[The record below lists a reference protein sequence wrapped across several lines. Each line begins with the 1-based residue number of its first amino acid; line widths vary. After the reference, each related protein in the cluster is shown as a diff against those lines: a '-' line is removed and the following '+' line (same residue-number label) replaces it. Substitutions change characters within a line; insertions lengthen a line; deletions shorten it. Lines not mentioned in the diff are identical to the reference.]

1 MKHKQRRF
9 FDRLKKKFQ
18 LSIFNE
24 STLESMFSLR
34 VSWLDGILLLLSVFV
49 ILFFLSFF
57 LIRYTPVGAFMPPYM
72 DVSVRNRLVEHA
84 YKVDS
89 LTNVISQQ
97 TVYIDVVKGIVA
109 GNINVDSTDSEG
121 HQIPIDTL
129 ANRHMVLMKATS
141 QEEAFRKRYE
151 EQEKYNLS
159 TLNTS
164 GNTNVLLFYPPVK
177 GEVTSTFDP
186 RLRQFGVDVKVNER
200 QAVLAVLAGTV
211 IYAGYDPDFRY
222 VIQVQHADDY
232 VSVYK
237 YTTEL
242 LKKPGDLVKAGE
254 ALAMVGKVSGSP
266 EQPHLYFEL
275 WQRGIAQNPVELVLF

>member
-24 STLESMFSLR
+24 STLESVFSLR
-34 VSWLDGILLLLSVFV
+34 VSWLDGILLVLSVFV

-89 LTNVISQQ
+89 LSGVIAKQ
-97 TVYIDVVKGIVA
+97 TAYIDVVKGIVA
-109 GNINVDSTDSEG
+109 GDIKVDSADTDG
-121 HQIPIDTL
+121 HQIPMDTL
-129 ANRHMVLMKATS
+129 AKHHLALMKATDR
-141 QEEAFRKRYE
+141 EAAFRKRYE

-159 TLNTS
+159 TLNTN
-164 GNTNVLLFYPPVK
+164 GATNVLLFYPPVK
-177 GEVTSTFDP
+177 GQLTGSFDP
-186 RLRQFGVDVKVNER
+186 RLRQFGVDVKVSDR

-254 ALAMVGKVSGSP
+254 ALAMVGKVSGST
-266 EQPHLYFEL
+266 EQPHVYFEL
-275 WQRGIAQNPVELVLF
+275 WQRGIAQNPAELVLF

>member
-1 MKHKQRRF
+1 VKHKQRRL

-18 LSIFNE
+18 LTIFNE
-24 STLESMFSLR
+24 STLESLFSLR
-34 VSWLDGILLLLSVFV
+34 VSWLDGILLFLSIFV

-89 LTNVISQQ
+89 LTGVVNKQ
-97 TVYIDVVKGIVA
+97 TAYIDVVKGIIS
-109 GNINVDSTDSEG
+109 GDISTDSLDEEG

-129 ANRHMVLMKATS
+129 ANHHLSLMKATKR
-141 QEEAFRKRYE
+141 EESFRKEYE
-151 EQEKYNLS
+151 EQEKFNLS
-159 TLNTS
+159 TLNGNS
-164 GNTNVLLFYPPVK
+164 NTNVLLFYPPVK
-177 GEVTSTFDP
+177 GEVVGLFDP
-186 RLRQFGVDVKVNER
+186 RVRQFGVDVKVSDR
-200 QAVLAVLAGTV
+200 QAVLSVLAGTV

-222 VIQVQHADDY
+222 VIQVQHAGDY

-237 YTTEL
+237 YTTGL

-254 ALAMVGKVSGSP
+254 ALAMVGKVSGST